1 MLRFASLGSGSGGN
15 AWLVEASEGGSR
27 TRLLLD
33 CGFSARQ
40 CEYRLARLGVEA
52 GSVSALVITHE
63 HSDHVAGASVFARR
77 HRIPVFSSLGTARAA
92 RLLDLPGF
100 STLHA
105 GQRCA
110 VQGIELEA
118 LAVSHDAAEPL
129 QFVFGDGDRRL
140 AVLTD
145 LGTSCE
151 RLERRLDGLHALVL
165 ETNHDEAMLR
175 NGPYPAFLKAR
186 VGGDR
191 GHLSNRQAA
200 ALLAAIDRSSLG
212 LVVAAHLSETN
223 NSHDAVAALL
233 SGLGVPWRIAQQQS
247 GCDWCPV

>member
-1 MLRFASLGSGSGGN
+1 VLRFASLGSGSGGN
-15 AWLVEASEGGSR
+15 AWLIEASEGGSR

-52 GSVSALVITHE
+52 ASVSALVITHE
-63 HSDHVAGASVFARR
+63 HSDHVAGAAVFARR
-77 HRIPVFSSLGTARAA
+77 HRIPVLASLGTARAA
-92 RLLDLPGF
+92 RLLEVEGF
-100 STLHA
+100 SALQA

-129 QFVFGDGDRRL
+129 QFVFGNGDRRL

-145 LGTSCE
+145 LGTSCTQ
-151 RLERRLDGLHALVL
+151 LERRLDGLHALVL
-165 ETNHDEAMLR
+165 ETNHDEALLR
-175 NGPYPAFLKAR
+175 HGPYPAFLKAR
-186 VGGDR
+186 VGGAL

-200 ALLAAIDRSSLG
+200 ALLAAIDRIALG
-212 LVVAAHLSETN
+212 LVVAAHVSETN
-223 NSHDAVAALL
+223 NSPSAVEAAL
-233 SGLGVPWRIAQQQS
+233 SGFGLPWLIAQQQS
-247 GCDWCPV
+247 GCDWCQV

>member
-40 CEYRLARLGVEA
+40 CELRLARLGVEA
-52 GSVSALVITHE
+52 ASVSALIVTHE

-77 HRIPVFSSLGTARAA
+77 HRVPVFSSLGTARAA
-92 RLLDLPGF
+92 RLLDLEGF
-100 STLHA
+100 SALEA
-105 GQRCA
+105 GQRRA
-110 VQGIELEA
+110 VQGVELEA

-129 QFVFGDGDRRL
+129 QFVFGNGDRRL

-175 NGPYPAFLKAR
+175 EGPYPAFLKAR

-200 ALLAAIDRSSLG
+200 GLLGAIDRRSLG
-212 LVVAAHLSETN
+212 VVVAAHLSETN
-223 NSHDAVAALL
+223 NSRPAVAAALERF
-233 SGLGVPWRIAQQQS
+233 GLPWLIAQQET
-247 GCDWCPV
+247 GCDWCRV